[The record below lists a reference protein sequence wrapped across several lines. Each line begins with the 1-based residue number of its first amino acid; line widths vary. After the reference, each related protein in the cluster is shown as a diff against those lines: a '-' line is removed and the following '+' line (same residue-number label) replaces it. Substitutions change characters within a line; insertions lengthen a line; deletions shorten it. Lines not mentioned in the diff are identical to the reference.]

1 MRSGRGKFQNKS
13 KYGANRAVHS
23 VWDIGR
29 LQPVEGVTEVVS
41 SPKSIA
47 ELMQRERQALEA
59 KQLAEQRERDNVA
72 RGEHD
77 DRVTAYWSQQP
88 ASVLMASPVGVRD
101 DFSGLATGD
110 SVPNAG
116 MDFLTELEQSGVR
129 YTLGFKQR
137 LGKYIE
143 SQNKHIG
150 AAVTVANLR
159 QAFERLK
166 SLGCFAEGE
175 VIEPAPVASETPQ
188 GPTLAELLARAN
200 ESPTADREC
209 RSAIAGM
216 VRAEYREVIEAWQRS
231 VHDNFGHRLTE
242 TQIREA
248 WRFVEHHNLNPL
260 KPASWDA
267 ARVNLVHRGLAPSN
281 LLLASD
287 VLNDQLRAGEI
298 TALEHFQRSRTLALE
313 GKLNRPRSEAGHA

>member
-1 MRSGRGKFQNKS
+1 MRSGKGKFQNRS

-29 LQPVEGVTEVVS
+29 LTPVEGVVEVES

-47 ELMQRERQALEA
+47 EMMQRERQALQQR
-59 KQLAEQRERDNVA
+59 QLAEQQIRDNA
-72 RGEHD
+72 ALAEHD
-77 DRVTAYWSQQP
+77 TRLTAYWSQQP
-88 ASVLMASPVGVRD
+88 ASALMASPVGVRD

-116 MDFLTELEQSGVR
+116 LDFLTELEQSGVR
-129 YTLGFKQR
+129 FTMGFKQR
-137 LGKYIE
+137 LGKYME
-143 SQNKHIG
+143 SQNKHVG
-150 AAVTVANLR
+150 AAVTIANLR

-166 SLGCFAEGE
+166 SLGCFAAGE
-175 VIEPAPVASETPQ
+175 VIEPAPVESETPQ

-209 RSAIAGM
+209 RSAVAGM
-216 VRAEYREVIEAWQRS
+216 VRAEYRDVIEAWQRS
-231 VHDNFGHRLTE
+231 VYDNFGHRLTE
-242 TQIREA
+242 TQIKEA

-260 KPASWDA
+260 KPASWDS
-267 ARVNLVHRGLAPSN
+267 ARVNLVHRSLAPSS

-298 TALEHFQRSRTLALE
+298 TAVEHFQRSRTLALE
-313 GKLNRPRSEAGHA
+313 GKLNRPRCEAGHS